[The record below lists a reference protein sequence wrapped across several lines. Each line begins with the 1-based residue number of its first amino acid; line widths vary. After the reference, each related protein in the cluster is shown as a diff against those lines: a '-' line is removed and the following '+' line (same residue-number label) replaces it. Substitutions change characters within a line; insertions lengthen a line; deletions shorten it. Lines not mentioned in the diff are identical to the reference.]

1 MKLGCGHPLG
11 PFTLVDF
18 IGLDVLCKGATTM
31 VNEYKDS
38 RYAPPLLLIQ
48 MIRMGYIGRKTGRGF
63 YDWSDP
69 KNLVPQ
75 TFKF

>member
-1 MKLGCGHPLG
+1 
-11 PFTLVDF
+11 
-18 IGLDVLCKGATTM
+18 M